1 MLVLLV
7 MMVLVLRSACFSAS
21 TTCVSVSTNCNGAST
36 TCNGSSITCIIGSST
51 TCNDSA
57 SVSASVV
64 ASTSCDDGGTS
75 CGIFPW
81 IRSLSRELNTHTPSP
96 VITFTA
102 ISFQNT
108 QPYALTF

>member
-7 MMVLVLRSACFSAS
+7 MMVLVLHSGCVSVS
-21 TTCVSVSTNCNGAST
+21 TTCVSAST
-36 TCNGSSITCIIGSST
+36 TCNGASITCNIGSST
-51 TCNDSA
+51 ICNNGA

-64 ASTSCDDGGTS
+64 AGTSCDVGTS

-81 IRSLSRELNTHTPSP
+81 IRSLSRELNTHPPSP

>member
-7 MMVLVLRSACFSAS
+7 MMVLVLHSACVSAS
-21 TTCVSVSTNCNGAST
+21 TTCVSAST
-36 TCNGSSITCIIGSST
+36 TCNGASITCNIGSST
-51 TCNDSA
+51 TCNDGA

-64 ASTSCDDGGTS
+64 VSTSCDGGGTS

-81 IRSLSRELNTHTPSP
+81 IRSLSRELNTHPPSP

-108 QPYALTF
+108 QPYAPTF

>member
-7 MMVLVLRSACFSAS
+7 MMALMLRSACVSAS
-21 TTCVSVSTNCNGAST
+21 TSCEGAST
-36 TCNGSSITCIIGSST
+36 TCNGASITCIIGSST

-64 ASTSCDDGGTS
+64 ASTSCDGGGTS

-81 IRSLSRELNTHTPSP
+81 IRSLSRELNTHPPSP